1 MQETRKIIGLIG
13 LGNMGSAIA
22 RGLIA
27 DYKVFVFD
35 KDKAKT
41 DNAVGIQIASS
52 SAYLIKSVET
62 LIIAVKPQD
71 FIQALGE
78 ISDFSNG
85 KLIISIAAGITTAF
99 IEGKLKGARIIRVMP
114 NLSVSIGK
122 GMICLSKGESAKSK
136 DLSFAEA
143 LFKKLGETMVINEK
157 MINAATAVSGSGPGF
172 FFSLIQDKEKSEI
185 KDYAD
190 KVYLPRLEQAA
201 KRVGF
206 NAKEAR
212 ILALGTTAGSVAL
225 ISTTNLSANALCKQV
240 VSPGGTTEAGLK
252 VLKSDIANLAD
263 AVIAAKQRAQDL
275 SKKE

>member
-13 LGNMGSAIA
+13 FGNMGSAIA
-22 RGLIA
+22 RGLIP

-41 DNAVGIQIASS
+41 DGAVGIQIASS
-52 SAYLIKSVET
+52 SVYLIKSVET
-62 LIIAVKPQD
+62 AIVAVKPQD
-71 FIQALGE
+71 FIQALAE
-78 ISDFSNG
+78 ISDFSNE

-99 IEGKLKGARIIRVMP
+99 IGEKLKGARIIRVMP
-114 NLSVSIGK
+114 NLPVAIGK
-122 GMICLSKGESAKSK
+122 GMTCLSKGESAKSK
-136 DLSFAEA
+136 DLSLAEE
-143 LFKKLGETMVINEK
+143 LFKKLGETLVINEK

-185 KDYAD
+185 TDYAD

-212 ILALGTTAGSVAL
+212 VLASGTTAGSVAL
-225 ISTTNLSANALCKQV
+225 ISTTDLSANALCKQV
-240 VSPGGTTEAGLK
+240 ASPGGTTEAGLK
-252 VLKSDIANLAD
+252 ILKNDIANLTD